1 MPLNQKLNVLKTG
14 INEWNHRME
23 NLDETTDVMMG
34 NWGKQ
39 TSWMVFGENKM
50 LVWELIDVGGFKER
64 PNWDAKMKYQQMSIE
79 QNKVLFES
87 TWTDNWTFWGNNNP
101 FSFSQSVS
109 QPASQPAVNIETLTV
124 IWLAWSTISILTPR
138 LSIIVMLNR
147 LLRYGWCGLL
157 GCLRLHSAALMT
169 PVDVSV
175 LCLHSV
181 VNTIKIN
188 SPFVPPLS
196 PRETIS
202 ISPLVPFTNH

>member
-64 PNWDAKMKYQQMSIE
+64 PNWDAKMKYQQMSIK
-79 QNKVLFES
+79 QIKVLFES

-101 FSFSQSVS
+101 FSFSQSVC
-109 QPASQPAVNIETLTV
+109 QPASQAASSKQRDTHCNLINMKYHLYFNTQTQHHSDAQSAAS
-124 IWLAWSTISILTPR
+124 IWLMWAAGVSSST
-138 LSIIVMLNR
+138 LSRINDTS
-147 LLRYGWCGLL
+147 
-157 GCLRLHSAALMT
+157 GCLCA
-169 PVDVSV
+169 V
-175 LCLHSV
+175 
-181 VNTIKIN
+181 
-188 SPFVPPLS
+188 
-196 PRETIS
+196 
-202 ISPLVPFTNH
+202 FTFGSKHN